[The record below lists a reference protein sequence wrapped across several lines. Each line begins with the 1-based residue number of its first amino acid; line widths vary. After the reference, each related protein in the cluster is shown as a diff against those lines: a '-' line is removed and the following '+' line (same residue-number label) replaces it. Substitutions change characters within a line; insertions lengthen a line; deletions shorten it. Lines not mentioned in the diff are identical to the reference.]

1 MIAHELICAQIEPSF
16 RIFER
21 FRSWEKESKMNS
33 LTDNTTVCCELI
45 EANASLQHELFKI
58 LRLFVTQGSLCTE
71 SNKVFPET
79 SVEETIKKSY
89 RSPVMV
95 AENNSSQNQRNLHP
109 YTNIHTTT
117 KDYSNKLDYSKGS
130 PSLENEILERL
141 IQSQIQC
148 DRLANQL
155 KAQSME
161 FIQPNIENKSTYF
174 TQKRPRAMADAESI
188 VASPV
193 SEYNLTKQVNE
204 QCDDNVYPQESDNS
218 FISND
223 HLVKFV
229 EDKNVTSLLQ
239 GWLSPLVSRYN
250 DLFTNLRVSCM
261 DHLQS
266 LGQSDCARNQRLI
279 FHAVQAGFSVTSHVI
294 HRLPTGTQKENY
306 MSRNVGERQFSAS
319 DISLNSDQLDKLVA
333 ATFRRLSRHAPP
345 ECACHTTITSI
356 NGTSVKRPISIR
368 LPVTSQELT
377 ALDNLLREVCCLAW
391 HLLVGKKDS
400 ELDIESNGI
409 QSTWY
414 ADVDKAAKPGDPYS
428 DECYRRSYDSDPTA
442 GQVHHYIWPCLILY
456 NQRPT
461 EIQQRFQSTNV
472 GKTNRCKPVKACI
485 LVKGEACTRNPIYAA
500 SQKDKAAAL
509 LNHEYSC
516 QNVCRCTSPQKY
528 SRSRSVSIRRA

>member
-130 PSLENEILERL
+130 PSLENEILER
-141 IQSQIQC
+141 
-148 DRLANQL
+148 
-155 KAQSME
+155 
-161 FIQPNIENKSTYF
+161 
-174 TQKRPRAMADAESI
+174 
-188 VASPV
+188 
-193 SEYNLTKQVNE
+193 
-204 QCDDNVYPQESDNS
+204 DDNVYPQESDNS